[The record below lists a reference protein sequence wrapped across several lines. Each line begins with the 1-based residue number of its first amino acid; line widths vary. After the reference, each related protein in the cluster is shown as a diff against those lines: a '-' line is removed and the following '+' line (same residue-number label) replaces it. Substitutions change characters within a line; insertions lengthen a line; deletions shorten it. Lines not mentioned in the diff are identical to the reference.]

1 MHFDDK
7 IPIYYQIKTHIYHE
21 IIMGT
26 LQPGEKLPSVRQ
38 LALDVTA
45 NVNTVQRALSEM
57 IAAGIIDSKRGKGN
71 FVTMDETKITD
82 LKTQLITEQVARA
95 YQQLHALNLSDE
107 EILNSLKH
115 YMTQRGNV
123 E

>member
-7 IPIYYQIKTHIYHE
+7 IPIYYQIKNHIYHE
-21 IIMGT
+21 IITGT

-38 LALDVTA
+38 LAVDVTA

-57 IAAGIIDSKRGKGN
+57 IAAGIIESKRGRGN
-71 FVTMDETKITD
+71 FVTMETTKITA
-82 LKTQLITEQVARA
+82 LKTQLVTTQLAHV

-107 EILNSLKH
+107 EILASVQQ
-115 YMTQRGNV
+115 YIEQRGQNK
-123 E
+123 

>member
-21 IIMGT
+21 IITGT
-26 LQPGEKLPSVRQ
+26 LQPGEKLLSVRQ

-57 IAAGIIDSKRGKGN
+57 IAAGMIDSKRGKGN

-107 EILNSLKH
+107 EILTSLKH

>member
-7 IPIYYQIKTHIYHE
+7 IPIYYQIKAHIYHE
-21 IIMGT
+21 IITGT

-115 YMTQRGNV
+115 YMTQRGNA